1 MCVQDTES
9 KNDGVSHEHRT
20 QDTGHW
26 TLAKAVQE
34 AFKSEFGVSLVTCL
48 TLACQHDIGI

>member
-20 QDTGHW
+20 
-26 TLAKAVQE
+26 LAKAVKE
-34 AFKSEFGVSLVTCL
+34 AFKSEFGGVISNML